1 MFNFIYI
8 FQIVDDVFQFARAGL
23 MTYNRAF
30 NILSFLEN
38 ETEYAPWVA
47 AITGFNWLRNRL
59 AGSEYLPRLEVC
71 QV

>member
-1 MFNFIYI
+1 
-8 FQIVDDVFQFARAGL
+8 

-59 AGSEYLPRLEVC
+59 AGSEYLPRLEVW